1 MRVNSKLFGYIHV
14 FNFDINL
21 KFTFGQMKETWSED
35 DEQII
40 TLIPVNTC

>member
-1 MRVNSKLFGYIHV
+1 MHVNSKLIGSV
-14 FNFDINL
+14 FNFEINL
-21 KFTFGQMKETWSED
+21 KFTFGQMKETRSED